1 MGTIPA
7 RRIRTGPGRRP
18 SKDTNLGKVVNY
30 FGLTVTEV
38 AHLMGVS
45 TATASA
51 TINGRRE
58 IRPWERHALSTELDV
73 PPRWLSEPSHD
84 LSRPPG

>member
-1 MGTIPA
+1 MRDP
-7 RRIRTGPGRRP
+7 RIRTGLGRRP

-30 FGLTVTEV
+30 FGLSVTEV

-51 TINGRRE
+51 TINGHRE
-58 IRPWERHALSTELDV
+58 IRPWEGHAISKELGI
-73 PPRWLSEPSHD
+73 PPHWLAQP
-84 LSRPPG
+84 RR

>member
-1 MGTIPA
+1 MGTIPE

-51 TINGRRE
+51 TINGHRKLRA
-58 IRPWERHALSTELDV
+58 WERHAISQELDV
-73 PPRWLSEPSHD
+73 RPDWL
-84 LSRPPG
+84 